1 MITAVSADRTTS
13 RPSSPVRVPSLQANG
28 VLLRLPI
35 QQAINLGLGVPCLAG
50 MTAAVAMFYI
60 RVQQA
65 RKLGKVW

>member
-1 MITAVSADRTTS
+1 MIAARLSI
-13 RPSSPVRVPSLQANG
+13 PLHLLQICVPSAQGKG

-35 QQAINLGLGVPCLAG
+35 VQAINLGLGVPCLAG
-50 MTAAVAMFYI
+50 VAAALAMYCI